1 MIDKGK
7 NKNTDEV
14 SVGMGGWE
22 LPPFHRV
29 FYPAKPEKGFRKLEF
44 FSRFFDLVEVNSSF
58 YNASLSPSQ
67 AQQWLNDVH
76 ENKNFVFTVKLY
88 RGFTH
93 TFDATKND
101 ALAVHRLLDPLRN
114 AETFG
119 GLVIQF
125 PCSFNKTNERQAY
138 LIKLRTLFPEDPLFL
153 DLRHNSWNDHSSY
166 QFFQGNGFHLINID
180 LPDLPGHMPLN
191 SFAWDNIA
199 YFRMMGRNADAWKQP
214 GSTDRYLYRYSE
226 EELQE
231 LVRRIQQTGARKTYV
246 VFHNDAQAFS
256 LLNGR
261 QVEHA
266 LHPAK
271 RLNAPANLLVAFPQL
286 KSFCDPPVS
295 HSDLFLNSSSQI
307 MES

>member
-1 MIDKGK
+1 MIDEGK
-7 NKNTDEV
+7 HKNTDEV
-14 SVGMGGWE
+14 SIGMGGWE
-22 LPPFHRV
+22 LPPFQHV
-29 FYPAKPEKGFRKLEF
+29 FYPAKREKGFRKLEY
-44 FSRFFDLVEVNSSF
+44 FSRFFDLVEVNSTF

-67 AQQWLNDVH
+67 AHQWLDDVH
-76 ENKNFVFTVKLY
+76 ANKKFTFTAKLY

-93 TFDATKND
+93 TWNATKND
-101 ALAVHRLLDPLRN
+101 ARAVHRLLDPLRN

-125 PCSFNKTNERQAY
+125 PFSFNKTRERQAY
-138 LIKLRTLFPEDPLFL
+138 LVKLRTLFPEDHLFL
-153 DLRHNSWNDHSSY
+153 DLRHSSWNEYVSI
-166 QFFQGNGFHLINID
+166 QFFQEHGFHLINID
-180 LPDLPGHMPLN
+180 LPDLPGYMPLN
-191 SFAWDNIA
+191 SFAWDGIA

-214 GSTDRYLYRYSE
+214 GSANRYLYRYSN

-231 LVRRIQQTGARKTYV
+231 LVQKIKQTGARKTYV

-266 LHPAK
+266 IHPVK
-271 RLNAPANLLVAFPQL
+271 RLNAPANLLVTFPQL

-295 HSDLFLNSSSQI
+295 HSDLFLNSSS
-307 MES
+307 